1 MNRSLAAAAMDRAE
15 TALAAYYDHE
25 AQARSNRA
33 LDPRRIVLRDEFVA
47 MLAAEGRSRV
57 VEVGTGPGRDGAAFI
72 QAGLQVAGVDISSE
86 HVRLACAAGVD
97 AVCASLFDLLRFV
110 VRPSVSPLVVRRRV
124 DDEHACSRRGR
135 PVPRGDGCDLLRAPR
150 RRSAGSGALGRARPR
165 GCERPGR
172 DPAAAV
178 LQPADPCSYPS
189 DARTTRRGGALRD
202 LAVGSRRR
210 MGVPVG
216 SAACPSRRVV
226 VGVRVHRRMMSCVC
240 A

>member
-86 HVRLACAAGVD
+86 HVRLARAAGVD
-97 AVCASLFDLLRFV
+97 AVCASLFDL
-110 VRPSVSPLVVRRRV
+110 PYPLSSF
-124 DDEHACSRRGR
+124 D
-135 PVPRGDGCDLLRAPR
+135 
-150 RRSAGSGALGRARPR
+150 AGWTMSTLVHV
-165 GCERPGR
+165 E
-172 DPAAAV
+172 
-178 LQPADPCSYPS
+178 
-189 DARTTRRGGALRD
+189 DARFHAAMDAICSVLREGAP
-202 LAVGSRRR
+202 LAVGLWGGLDHE
-210 MGVPVG
+210 GVSDRDEILPPRFFSLRTHARTRAMLGQHGEVERFETW
-216 SAACPSRRVV
+216 PSDRAGGWEYQWAVLRVRP
-226 VGVRVHRRMMSCVC
+226 GASS
-240 A
+240 

>member
-86 HVRLACAAGVD
+86 HVRLARAAGVD
-97 AVCASLFDLLRFV
+97 AVCASLFDL
-110 VRPSVSPLVVRRRV
+110 PYPLSSF
-124 DDEHACSRRGR
+124 DAGWTMKHAGSRRGR